1 MTARR
6 LHGDR
11 GQAAIELPLGFL
23 LILLPIA
30 VVVMVVPQWPERQ
43 TVATAAAKEAATLYA
58 TAAIGG
64 RGCRSSAS
72 SRCAGRPELRVAEPC
87 ARAVGV
93 VVSWLH
99 RHRSGDGGDPGRT
112 GAAHRHHRRRVMDG
126 DVVVP
131 GRGLRIAMSRPA
143 DARRARGDRGS
154 ITLLMLGS
162 TMIVMFVGWLAFT
175 MWNGSNERRQL
186 AAAADQ
192 AAQAGATALDPAAFR
207 ASGARQLDPS
217 AAEQRALDN
226 LAEQGIDDMLTDYS
240 VNATAD
246 QIVVV
251 LEGEVDIGLLRI
263 FDVNSGP
270 IEVRVTAI
278 GIPSEETP

>member
-1 MTARR
+1 
-6 LHGDR
+6 
-11 GQAAIELPLGFL
+11 
-23 LILLPIA
+23 
-30 VVVMVVPQWPERQ
+30 
-43 TVATAAAKEAATLYA
+43 
-58 TAAIGG
+58 
-64 RGCRSSAS
+64 
-72 SRCAGRPELRVAEPC
+72 
-87 ARAVGV
+87 
-93 VVSWLH
+93 
-99 RHRSGDGGDPGRT
+99 
-112 GAAHRHHRRRVMDG
+112 
-126 DVVVP
+126 
-131 GRGLRIAMSRPA
+131 MSRPT

-154 ITLLMLGS
+154 ITVLMLGS
-162 TMIVMFVGWLAFT
+162 TMIVMFIGWLAFT

-217 AAEQRALDN
+217 AAEHRALDN